1 MQTRQPIQRLT
12 GRIRP
17 LIGCVVLVGLA
28 IVSITAVFPPP
39 GGPASSASAYAG
51 ESSPAQTAKVVKQ
64 QHVIV
69 NDDNFET
76 LRSTIEQASPG
87 VTTVI
92 ELNGNYEAPV
102 SFDTNYITIPSKA
115 DIRLSVPDGGKA
127 LLQRAEGSKSNKA
140 FFSLMN
146 GTSSS
151 LTITNGITYQN
162 SFTMAYVGT
171 GCSLTINGGSF
182 VNNATTG
189 NGGLIY
195 ANNGTLTIN
204 GGTFTENSTSN
215 GNGGAIYAN
224 DTALT
229 INGGTFSKNTANGN
243 GNHTGGGGAIYANGG
258 TVTINAGSFADNTST
273 CEKST
278 WSIGGGA
285 IYAFDATVSI
295 GEATF
300 TGNKAATGGRLSG
313 GGAIWIKGKLSVNG
327 ATFSNNAHNPVG
339 GYHFGGGAIF
349 MSGYKVDG
357 TKDKTSILTITKAV
371 FSCNEANNTFD
382 LGGGQYGD
390 GGAIFLGWNSTM
402 ILQGQRGDIAF
413 RGNKAA
419 RLGGAIYTEEDTVTY
434 MAKAFA
440 TSNTA
445 GHFGGGLWLC
455 PSGHGVA
462 SKGNDMVAIGN
473 TASLDVDRYANGQ
486 MATNTLRGSPASGAA
501 GDDFALMS
509 PTKPGIS
516 NSYELSNTGWDSDE
530 GKQVVHWY
538 QDGTL
543 TKYTDGLGI
552 NSLLKNGENKGLSVA
567 ENSTRYTA
575 GSEEYS
581 AGTIS
586 SQNTSGVKNA
596 DDAVQCSDNT
606 EQCVQSVGVALKAT
620 MDASKIQQYQQEAAV
635 VFTGNHADNAGGAF
649 GSNGAVVFAS
659 PYNAAWRKVDEKDV
673 AAQSAQNGNRSTDVN
688 ALAGSTWTLSIKRSR
703 ITSADAQG
711 QKAYMTADGMPTPY
725 FSADI
730 NTANCNAMPEA
741 NRNGLCW
748 ASDGNADDPT
758 WTAVIQ
764 DNAGYDKNPADGE
777 FSLTNLAGGT
787 FTLTETEAPEGY
799 YRSTKTY
806 TFTTGETTGI
816 PTVKVDGEDVLGKSL
831 SDISQIGDDAKPT
844 SIAWNKVDAQSNDKL
859 GGSTWQLLQKNG
871 DGYAVVD
878 GYGSIADCTSGDC
891 KDSLDKDATAGG
903 FRLEGL
909 ASGEYRLKETGVPTG
924 YDDSETVRN
933 RTYDFVIPDPGNRT
947 ETPDVNNVTLVDG
960 VYVVLMK
967 DSNGQSMFSES
978 GKTNI
983 IGNERKTGSVAWNKV
998 SVESKDEKLSG
1009 SQWRLEV
1016 KSGDNWIAL
1025 SYNADADGAVKWL
1038 QPTGSASPTTITDC
1052 ESDGCKG
1059 ADKNAESGGFR
1070 LSGLEWGTYRLI
1082 ETKAPSGF
1090 VLPDKNTTW
1099 YEFTID
1105 AQHTGDA
1112 AIALRA
1118 SETEGSNAKNLL
1130 TPSVSD
1136 GQGQKPNAI
1145 ANVAVVVQLPLTGDL
1160 TDRAWLLGGLALC
1173 ALAALISTLGRRT
1186 TGGIK

>member
-1 MQTRQPIQRLT
+1 MELQQERKNRYADSATDTTFDRTHKTTYRLRRA
-12 GRIRP
+12 GRIGDREHHSS
-17 LIGCVVLVGLA
+17 L
-28 IVSITAVFPPP
+28 PPP

-69 NDDNFET
+69 DDDNFET

-115 DIRLSVPDGGKA
+115 DIWLSVPDGGKA

-140 FFSLMN
+140 FFSLMD

-224 DTALT
+224 DTVLT

-300 TGNKAATGGRLSG
+300 TGNKAVTGGRLSG
-313 GGAIWIKGKLSVNG
+313 GGAIWVKGNLFVNG
-327 ATFSNNAHNPVG
+327 ATFSNNVHDPVG

-371 FSCNEANNTFD
+371 FSGNEANNTFD

-413 RGNKAA
+413 RDNKAA

-455 PSGHGVA
+455 PSGQGIA
-462 SKGNDMVAIGN
+462 SKGGN
-473 TASLDVDRYANGQ
+473 MIAVNNRASTDTDRYANGTTYEND
-486 MATNTLRGSPASGAA
+486 ARKEPTSGAA
-501 GDDFALMS
+501 GDDFAIMS
-509 PTKPGIS
+509 PTKSGIS
-516 NSYELSNTGWDSDE
+516 NSYELSNTGWDADSD
-530 GKQVVHWY
+530 KQVVRWY

-543 TKYTDGLGI
+543 TKYTDGLGLDSI
-552 NSLLKNGENKGLSVA
+552 LDGQDSKGLSVA
-567 ENSTRYTA
+567 DDSQRYA
-575 GSEEYS
+575 EGAEEYP
-581 AGTIS
+581 AGTINS
-586 SQNTSGVKNA
+586 ENVSGKKDSAGVAQCAGNTEACVKN
-596 DDAVQCSDNT
+596 
-606 EQCVQSVGVALKAT
+606 VGTALKAV
-620 MDASKIQQYQQEAAV
+620 MDASTARQYQSKATV
-635 VFTGNHADNAGGAF
+635 RFTDNHADSSGGAF
-649 GSNGAVVFAS
+649 GTNGAIVFAN
-659 PYNAAWRKVDEKDV
+659 PYNAAWRKVDAKDG
-673 AAQSAQNGNRSTDVN
+673 AAQTAQNGSRNTYVN
-688 ALAGSTWTLSIKRSR
+688 ALAGSTWTLSIKQSQ
-703 ITSADAQG
+703 ITSAVAQG
-711 QKAYMTADGMPTPY
+711 QTVYMTANGEPTPY

-730 NTANCNAMPEA
+730 NAANCGLM
-741 NRNGLCW
+741 RGSGQSGLCW
-748 ASDGNADDPT
+748 ASDGNTDDPT

-764 DNAGYDKNPADGE
+764 DNTGYDKNPADGE
-777 FSLTNLAGGT
+777 FSLANLAGGT

-799 YRSTKTY
+799 YLSTKTY
-806 TFTTGETTGI
+806 TFTTGETAGI
-816 PTVKVDGEDVLGKSL
+816 PTVKVDGKDTLGKSA
-831 SDISQIGDDAKPT
+831 SGISQIDDGTKPT
-844 SIAWNKVDAQSNDKL
+844 SVTWNKVDAQSNDKL
-859 GGSTWQLLQKNG
+859 GGSTWQLLKKND
-871 DGYAVVD
+871 DGYAVVN
-878 GYGSIADCTSGDC
+878 GYDSIADCTSGDC
-891 KDSLDKDATAGG
+891 AASQDKDASKGG
-903 FRLEGL
+903 FRLE
-909 ASGEYRLKETGVPTG
+909 A
-924 YDDSETVRN
+924 
-933 RTYDFVIPDPGNRT
+933 
-947 ETPDVNNVTLVDG
+947 
-960 VYVVLMK
+960 
-967 DSNGQSMFSES
+967 
-978 GKTNI
+978 
-983 IGNERKTGSVAWNKV
+983 
-998 SVESKDEKLSG
+998 
-1009 SQWRLEV
+1009 
-1016 KSGDNWIAL
+1016 
-1025 SYNADADGAVKWL
+1025 
-1038 QPTGSASPTTITDC
+1038 
-1052 ESDGCKG
+1052 
-1059 ADKNAESGGFR
+1059 
-1070 LSGLEWGTYRLI
+1070 
-1082 ETKAPSGF
+1082 
-1090 VLPDKNTTW
+1090 
-1099 YEFTID
+1099 
-1105 AQHTGDA
+1105 
-1112 AIALRA
+1112 
-1118 SETEGSNAKNLL
+1118 
-1130 TPSVSD
+1130 
-1136 GQGQKPNAI
+1136 
-1145 ANVAVVVQLPLTGDL
+1145 
-1160 TDRAWLLGGLALC
+1160 
-1173 ALAALISTLGRRT
+1173 
-1186 TGGIK
+1186 